1 MADPKN
7 SGKPNIDSSVVIRGL
22 DATTFS
28 EMETF
33 VKDLEERPIER
44 LFKDLPQFAE
54 LSATK
59 FQLVSYVLSG
69 KYRQASTEEKSQMKG
84 LTEKHL
90 AATPK
95 GEAHDRIEQILARLR

>member
-1 MADPKN
+1 MTDSKN
-7 SGKPNIDSSVVIRGL
+7 SGKPNIDSSVVIKGL
-22 DATTFS
+22 DATTFN

-44 LFKDLPQFAE
+44 LFRDLPQFAE

-69 KYRQASTEEKSQMKG
+69 KYRQASSDEKTQMKA
-84 LTEKHL
+84 LVEAHL
-90 AATPK
+90 GAAAK
-95 GEAHDRIEQILARLR
+95 GETHDRIEQILARLK